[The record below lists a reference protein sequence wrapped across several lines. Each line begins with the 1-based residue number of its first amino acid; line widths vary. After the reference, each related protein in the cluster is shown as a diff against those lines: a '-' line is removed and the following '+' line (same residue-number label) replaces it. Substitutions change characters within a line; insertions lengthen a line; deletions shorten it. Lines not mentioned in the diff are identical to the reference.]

1 MSILFASLILLI
13 EEVQDVSRFYK
24 DSKTIQ
30 SLRIKHDRYNDLS
43 LDGKKKVR
51 VFYDVKIKSLDK
63 AQKLISR
70 ESSIQVALQ
79 LTLISYQE
87 NFQVTEKD
95 WNLYSRIL
103 SVGRTPS
110 KIPGSQCPEKFFV
123 PGQSLG
129 FLKFLG

>member
-1 MSILFASLILLI
+1 MI
-13 EEVQDVSRFYK
+13 EEVQDVFRYYK
-24 DSKTIQ
+24 DSKSIQ
-30 SLRIKHDRYNDLS
+30 LLRMKHDRYNDLS

-95 WNLYSRIL
+95 WNL
-103 SVGRTPS
+103 
-110 KIPGSQCPEKFFV
+110 
-123 PGQSLG
+123 
-129 FLKFLG
+129 